1 MNKTTLATA
10 AGLLALLGHQGW
22 AAGFDGKTNLLCT
35 ATEIYECDAAGGCGL
50 LDAVDAYHVQHLNI
64 DMQDQT
70 VTLDHLE
77 TGFSS
82 AIDRVETVENKLVLQ
97 GIEEG
102 TSESLDG
109 GGWTVT
115 IDNRYG
121 TMTFTMTGG
130 GYVFAGMGGCVQ
142 AR

>member
-1 MNKTTLATA
+1 MREE
-10 AGLLALLGHQGW
+10 LLRW

-35 ATEIYECDAAGGCGL
+35 ATEVYECDAAGGCVL
-50 LDAVDAYHVQHLNI
+50 LDEVEAYHVQYLNI
-64 DMQDQT
+64 DLKKKT

-102 TSESLDG
+102 TSDSIDG
-109 GGWTVT
+109 GGWTLT
-115 IDNRYG
+115 IDNQYG
-121 TMTFTMTGG
+121 TMMFSMTGG
-130 GYVFAGMGGCVQ
+130 GYVFVGMGGCVQ